1 MKLLSTLL
9 ARLEEFILVALFAF
23 MAVMNFLNVVCRYC
37 FASSF
42 SFTEEVT
49 ITAFVWVSMV
59 GIAVGYKRL
68 AHLGMS
74 FLVDNMPKRVQPF
87 MALLSMLCSVVLILL
102 LFQYGSEMVSN
113 QMRLGSKTPA
123 LGMPMY
129 IQGLSIP
136 VGAIFCLIRAV
147 ESGVKEFVRLRKVAK
162 GVEEV

>member
-1 MKLLSTLL
+1 MKVLSTLL

-74 FLVDNMPKRVQPF
+74 FLVDNMPKKVQPF
-87 MALLSMLCSVVLILL
+87 MALLSMICSVVLILL
-102 LFQYGSEMVSN
+102 LYKYGSEMVSN

-136 VGAIFCLIRAV
+136 VGAVFCLIRAV

-162 GVEEV
+162 GAEEV

>member
-1 MKLLSTLL
+1 MKVLSTLL

-37 FASSF
+37 FANSF

-74 FLVDNMPKRVQPF
+74 FFVDHMPKKVQPF
-87 MALLSMLCSVVLILL
+87 MALLSMICSVVLILL

-123 LGMPMY
+123 LGMTMY

-136 VGAIFCLIRAV
+136 VGAVFCLIRAV

-162 GVEEV
+162 GAEEV

>member
-1 MKLLSTLL
+1 MKVLSTLL

-37 FASSF
+37 FTSSF

-74 FLVDNMPKRVQPF
+74 FLVDNMPKKVQPF
-87 MALLSMLCSVVLILL
+87 MALLSMICSVVLILL
-102 LFQYGSEMVSN
+102 LYKYGSEMVSN
-113 QMRLGSKTPA
+113 QIRLGSKTPA

-136 VGAIFCLIRAV
+136 VGAVFCLIRAV

>member
-1 MKLLSTLL
+1 MKVLSTLL

-37 FASSF
+37 FTSSF

-74 FLVDNMPKRVQPF
+74 FLVDHMPKKVQPF
-87 MALLSMLCSVVLILL
+87 MALLSMICSVVLILL
-102 LFQYGSEMVSN
+102 LYKYGSEMVSN
-113 QMRLGSKTPA
+113 QIRLGSKTPA

-147 ESGVKEFVRLRKVAK
+147 ESGVKEFVRLRNVAK

>member
-37 FASSF
+37 FANSF

-49 ITAFVWVSMV
+49 ITAFVWVSMG

-74 FLVDNMPKRVQPF
+74 FLVDHMPKKVQPF
-87 MALLSMLCSVVLILL
+87 MALLSMICSVVLILL
-102 LFQYGSEMVSN
+102 LYKYGSEMVSN
-113 QMRLGSKTPA
+113 QIRLGSKTPA

-136 VGAIFCLIRAV
+136 VGAVFCLIRAV
-147 ESGVKEFVRLRKVAK
+147 ESGVKGFVRLRKVAK

>member
-1 MKLLSTLL
+1 MKVLSILL

-37 FASSF
+37 FANSF

-74 FLVDNMPKRVQPF
+74 FFVDHMPKKVQPF
-87 MALLSMLCSVVLILL
+87 MALLSMICSVVLILL

-162 GVEEV
+162 GAEEV

>member
-37 FASSF
+37 FANSF

-74 FLVDNMPKRVQPF
+74 FLVDNMPKKVQPF
-87 MALLSMLCSVVLILL
+87 MALLSMICSVVLILL

>member
-37 FASSF
+37 FSSSF

-74 FLVDNMPKRVQPF
+74 FLVDHMPKKVQPF
-87 MALLSMLCSVVLILL
+87 MALLSMICSVVLILL
-102 LFQYGSEMVSN
+102 LFKYGSEMVSN

-136 VGAIFCLIRAV
+136 VGAVFCLIRAV

>member
-37 FASSF
+37 FANSF

-74 FLVDNMPKRVQPF
+74 FLVDHMPKKVQPF
-87 MALLSMLCSVVLILL
+87 MALLSMICSVVLILL

-136 VGAIFCLIRAV
+136 VGAVFCLIRAV
-147 ESGVKEFVRLRKVAK
+147 ESGVKEFVRLRKDAK

>member
-1 MKLLSTLL
+1 MKVLSILL

-37 FASSF
+37 FANSF

-74 FLVDNMPKRVQPF
+74 FLADHMPKKVQPF
-87 MALLSMLCSVVLILL
+87 MALLSMICSVVLILL
-102 LFQYGSEMVSN
+102 LYKYGSEMVSN
-113 QMRLGSKTPA
+113 QIRLGSKTPA

-136 VGAIFCLIRAV
+136 VRGVFCLMRAV

>member
-37 FASSF
+37 FSSSF

-74 FLVDNMPKRVQPF
+74 FLVDNMPKKVQPF
-87 MALLSMLCSVVLILL
+87 MALLSMICSVVLILL

-136 VGAIFCLIRAV
+136 VGAVFCLIRAV

>member
-1 MKLLSTLL
+1 MKVLSTLL

-37 FASSF
+37 FTSSF

-74 FLVDNMPKRVQPF
+74 FLVDHMPKKVQPF
-87 MALLSMLCSVVLILL
+87 MALHSMICSVVLILL
-102 LFQYGSEMVSN
+102 LYKYGSEMVSN
-113 QMRLGSKTPA
+113 QIRLGSKTPA

-136 VGAIFCLIRAV
+136 VGAVFCLIRAV

>member
-74 FLVDNMPKRVQPF
+74 FLVDHMPKKVQPF
-87 MALLSMLCSVVLILL
+87 MALLSMICSVVLILL

-136 VGAIFCLIRAV
+136 VGAVFCLIRAV

>member
-87 MALLSMLCSVVLILL
+87 MALLSMICSVVLILL
-102 LFQYGSEMVSN
+102 LFKYGSEMVSN

-147 ESGVKEFVRLRKVAK
+147 ESGVKEFVRLRKDAK

>member
-1 MKLLSTLL
+1 MKVLSTLL

-74 FLVDNMPKRVQPF
+74 FLVDNMPKKVQLF
-87 MALLSMLCSVVLILL
+87 MALLSMICSVVLILL
-102 LFQYGSEMVSN
+102 LYKYGSEMVSN
-113 QMRLGSKTPA
+113 QIRLGSKTPA

-136 VGAIFCLIRAV
+136 VGAVFCLIRAV
-147 ESGVKEFVRLRKVAK
+147 ESGVKEFVRLRNVAK

>member
-1 MKLLSTLL
+1 MKVLSTLL
-9 ARLEEFILVALFAF
+9 ARLEEFILVAF

-37 FASSF
+37 FTSSF

-74 FLVDNMPKRVQPF
+74 FLVDHMPKKVQPF
-87 MALLSMLCSVVLILL
+87 MALLSMICSVVLILL
-102 LFQYGSEMVSN
+102 LYKYGSEMVSN
-113 QMRLGSKTPA
+113 QIRLGSKTPA

-136 VGAIFCLIRAV
+136 VGAVFCLIRAV

>member
-37 FASSF
+37 FANSF

-74 FLVDNMPKRVQPF
+74 FLVDNMPKKVQPF
-87 MALLSMLCSVVLILL
+87 MALLSMICSVVLILL
-102 LFQYGSEMVSN
+102 LFKYGSEMVSN

-136 VGAIFCLIRAV
+136 VGAVFCLIRAV

>member
-37 FASSF
+37 FANSF

-74 FLVDNMPKRVQPF
+74 FLVDNMPKKVQPF
-87 MALLSMLCSVVLILL
+87 MALLSMICSVVLILL

-136 VGAIFCLIRAV
+136 VGAVFCLIRAV

-162 GVEEV
+162 GAEEV

>member
-74 FLVDNMPKRVQPF
+74 FLVDNMPKKVQPF
-87 MALLSMLCSVVLILL
+87 MALLSMICSVVLILL

>member
-1 MKLLSTLL
+1 MKVLSTLL

-37 FASSF
+37 FANSF

-74 FLVDNMPKRVQPF
+74 FFVDHMPKKVQPF
-87 MALLSMLCSVVLILL
+87 MALLSMICSVVLILL

-136 VGAIFCLIRAV
+136 VGAVFCLIRAV

-162 GVEEV
+162 GAEEV

>member
-1 MKLLSTLL
+1 MKVLSTLL

-37 FASSF
+37 FANSF

-74 FLVDNMPKRVQPF
+74 FLVDNMPKKVQPF
-87 MALLSMLCSVVLILL
+87 MALLSMICSVVLILL

-113 QMRLGSKTPA
+113 QIRLGSKTPA

-136 VGAIFCLIRAV
+136 VGAVFCLIRAV

-162 GVEEV
+162 GAEEV

>member
-1 MKLLSTLL
+1 MKLLSTFW

-23 MAVMNFLNVVCRYC
+23 MAVMNFANVVCRYC
-37 FASSF
+37 FATSF

-59 GIAVGYKRL
+59 GIAVGYKRM

-74 FLVDNMPKRVQPF
+74 FFVDNMPKKVQPF
-87 MALLSMLCSVVLILL
+87 MALLSMVCSVVLLVLL
-102 LFQYGSEMVSN
+102 YKYGAEMVAN

-136 VGAIFCLIRAV
+136 VGAIFCLIRAI
-147 ESGVKEFVRLRKVAK
+147 ESGIKEFVRLNKVAK

>member
-1 MKLLSTLL
+1 MKVLSTLL

-74 FLVDNMPKRVQPF
+74 FLVDHMPKKVQPF
-87 MALLSMLCSVVLILL
+87 MALLSMICSVVLILL
-102 LFQYGSEMVSN
+102 LYKYGSEMVSN
-113 QMRLGSKTPA
+113 QIRLGSKTPA

-136 VGAIFCLIRAV
+136 VGAVFCLIRAV
-147 ESGVKEFVRLRKVAK
+147 ESGVKEFVRLRKDAK

>member
-1 MKLLSTLL
+1 MKVLSTLL

-74 FLVDNMPKRVQPF
+74 FLVDNMPKKVQPF
-87 MALLSMLCSVVLILL
+87 MALLSMICSVVLILL
-102 LFQYGSEMVSN
+102 LYKYGSEMVSN
-113 QMRLGSKTPA
+113 QIRLGSKTPA

-136 VGAIFCLIRAV
+136 VGAVFCLIRAV
-147 ESGVKEFVRLRKVAK
+147 ESGVKEFVKLRKVAK

>member
-1 MKLLSTLL
+1 MKVLSTLL

-37 FASSF
+37 FANSF

-74 FLVDNMPKRVQPF
+74 FLVDHMPKKVQPF
-87 MALLSMLCSVVLILL
+87 MALLSMICSVVLILL

-136 VGAIFCLIRAV
+136 VGAVFCLIRAV
-147 ESGVKEFVRLRKVAK
+147 ESGVKEFVRLRKDAK

>member
-37 FASSF
+37 FSSSF

-74 FLVDNMPKRVQPF
+74 FLVDNMPKKVQPF
-87 MALLSMLCSVVLILL
+87 MALLSMVCSVVLILL
-102 LFQYGSEMVSN
+102 LYKYGSEMVSN

-136 VGAIFCLIRAV
+136 VGAVFCLIRAV

>member
-1 MKLLSTLL
+1 MKVLSTLL

-68 AHLGMS
+68 AMS
-74 FLVDNMPKRVQPF
+74 FLVDNMPKKVQPF
-87 MALLSMLCSVVLILL
+87 MALLSMICSVVLILL
-102 LFQYGSEMVSN
+102 LYKYGSEMVSN
-113 QMRLGSKTPA
+113 QIRLGSKTPA

-136 VGAIFCLIRAV
+136 VGAVFCLIRAV
-147 ESGVKEFVRLRKVAK
+147 ESGVKEFVRLRNVAK

>member
-37 FASSF
+37 FANSF

-74 FLVDNMPKRVQPF
+74 FLVDHMPKKVQPF
-87 MALLSMLCSVVLILL
+87 MALLSMICSVVLILL

-136 VGAIFCLIRAV
+136 VGAVFCLIRAV

>member
-37 FASSF
+37 FSSSF

-74 FLVDNMPKRVQPF
+74 FLVDNMPKKVQPF
-87 MALLSMLCSVVLILL
+87 MALLSMICSVVLILL

>member
-37 FASSF
+37 FSSSF

-74 FLVDNMPKRVQPF
+74 FLVDNMPKKVQPF
-87 MALLSMLCSVVLILL
+87 MALLSMICSVVLILL
-102 LFQYGSEMVSN
+102 LFKYGSEMVSN

-147 ESGVKEFVRLRKVAK
+147 ESGVKEFVRLRKVAT

>member
-37 FASSF
+37 FSSSF

-74 FLVDNMPKRVQPF
+74 FLVDNMPKKVQPF
-87 MALLSMLCSVVLILL
+87 MALLSMICSVVLILL

-147 ESGVKEFVRLRKVAK
+147 ESGVKEFVRLRKAAK

>member
-87 MALLSMLCSVVLILL
+87 MALLSMICSVVLILL
-102 LFQYGSEMVSN
+102 LFKYGSEMVSN

-123 LGMPMY
+123 LDMPMY

-147 ESGVKEFVRLRKVAK
+147 ESGVKEFVRLRKDAK

>member
-37 FASSF
+37 FANSF

-74 FLVDNMPKRVQPF
+74 FLVDHMPKKVQPF
-87 MALLSMLCSVVLILL
+87 MALLSMICSVVLILL

>member
-37 FASSF
+37 FSSSF

-74 FLVDNMPKRVQPF
+74 FLVDHMPKKVQPF
-87 MALLSMLCSVVLILL
+87 MALLSMVCSVVLILL
-102 LFQYGSEMVSN
+102 LYKYGSEMVSN
-113 QMRLGSKTPA
+113 QIRLGSKTPA

-136 VGAIFCLIRAV
+136 VGAVFCLIRAV

>member
-1 MKLLSTLL
+1 MKVLSTLL

-74 FLVDNMPKRVQPF
+74 FLVDHMPKKVQPF
-87 MALLSMLCSVVLILL
+87 MALLSMICSVVLILL

-113 QMRLGSKTPA
+113 QIRLGSKTPA

>member
-37 FASSF
+37 FSSSF

-74 FLVDNMPKRVQPF
+74 FLVDHMPKKVQPF
-87 MALLSMLCSVVLILL
+87 MALLSMICSVVLILL

-113 QMRLGSKTPA
+113 QIRLGSKTPA

-136 VGAIFCLIRAV
+136 VGAVFCLIRAV

>member
-37 FASSF
+37 FANSF

-87 MALLSMLCSVVLILL
+87 MALLSMICSVVLILL
-102 LFQYGSEMVSN
+102 LFKYGSEMVSN

-147 ESGVKEFVRLRKVAK
+147 ESGVKEFVRLRKDAK